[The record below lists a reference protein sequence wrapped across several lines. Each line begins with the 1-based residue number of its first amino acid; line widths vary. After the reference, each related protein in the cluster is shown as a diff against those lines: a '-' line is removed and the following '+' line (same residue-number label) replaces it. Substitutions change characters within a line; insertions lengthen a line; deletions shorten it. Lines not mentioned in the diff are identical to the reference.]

1 MDRIYTATSIRL
13 DNKYPENHALSIIV
27 TGWQRIAWFMII
39 FFTLFGTILLFKKQV
54 S

>member
-1 MDRIYTATSIRL
+1 MDRIYTATSIQL
-13 DNKYPENHALSIIV
+13 DHKYPENHALSIMV

-39 FFTLFGTILLFKKQV
+39 FFTLSETIILFKRQA